1 LSNPAKVWSRYY
13 HPGVSVPGA
22 TVQPVTGT
30 TAGRRR
36 QDEVY
41 RAGVYGRRPVVP
53 TSARALQRW
62 ARQVLG
68 AAAYSYV
75 AGGAGGETTQRANRA
90 AFDRWSVV
98 PRVLRD
104 VSSRDTSVE
113 LFGRR
118 LPAPVLL
125 GPVGA
130 LELVHPEADLA
141 VARAAAA
148 LGVPMVF
155 SNQASVPMEE
165 CAAVM
170 GSSPRWLQLYWS
182 TSDELVENLVCRAE
196 ACGCDALVV
205 TLDTTMLG
213 WRPRDLDLGHLPFAL
228 GKGIAQYTSD
238 PVFRRLVEE
247 RAAGDA
253 AQPHAAQPRP
263 TPAAVRALVSMAR
276 AWPGPLLA
284 NLRSPL
290 PRAAVE
296 TFLNI
301 YSRPSITWSDLA
313 WLRSRTRLPILLK
326 GVLHPDDARRALDE
340 GVDGV
345 VVSTHGGRQVDRSIA
360 ALDALPDVVAAVDGR
375 APVLLDSGVRS
386 GADALIAVALG
397 ARAVLLGRPYVW
409 GLSLAGEDGVRQVLS
424 DVLGEF
430 DLTLGLTGNTSVDQL
445 SPALLRHAWR
455 DTPGRG

>member
-1 LSNPAKVWSRYY
+1 MDSA
-13 HPGVSVPGA
+13 A
-22 TVQPVTGT
+22 GT
-30 TAGRRR
+30 GRRR

-41 RAGVYGRRPVVP
+41 RAGVYGHRPRVP
-53 TSARALQRW
+53 TAARALQRR
-62 ARQVLG
+62 ARERL
-68 AAAYSYV
+68 AARAYAYV
-75 AGGAGGETTQRANRA
+75 AGGAGEETTQRANRA
-90 AFDRWSVV
+90 AFDRWAVV

-104 VSSRDTSVE
+104 VSVRDTSVE

-118 LPAPVLL
+118 LPAPLLL

-141 VARAAAA
+141 VARAAAG

-155 SNQASVPMEE
+155 SNQASVPMER

-170 GSSPRWLQLYWS
+170 GAAPRWFQLYWS
-182 TSDELVENLVCRAE
+182 TSDELVESLVGRAE

-238 PVFRRLVEE
+238 PVFRRLAEQ
-247 RAAGDA
+247 RAAAPTPAEPA
-253 AQPHAAQPRP
+253 ASARRDRQPRP
-263 TPAAVRALVSMAR
+263 TLSAVRALVGMAR
-276 AWPGPLLA
+276 AWPGPLRD

-296 TFLNI
+296 TFLAI
-301 YSRPSITWSDLA
+301 YSRPSITWADLA
-313 WLRSRTRLPILLK
+313 WLRSRTRLPVLLK

-360 ALDALPDVVAAVDGR
+360 ALDALPDVVAAVGDR

-386 GADALIAVALG
+386 GADVFTAVALG
-397 ARAVLLGRPYVW
+397 ARAVLLGRPFAW
-409 GLSLAGEDGVRQVLS
+409 GLGLAGEDGVRQVVS

-430 DLTLGLTGNTSVDQL
+430 DLTLGLTGYTAVEQL
-445 SPALLRHAWR
+445 SPEALRR
-455 DTPGRG
+455 VG

>member
-1 LSNPAKVWSRYY
+1 MD
-13 HPGVSVPGA
+13 HI
-22 TVQPVTGT
+22 GT
-30 TAGRRR
+30 GRRR

-41 RAGVYGRRPVVP
+41 RAGVFGRRPLVP
-53 TSARALQRW
+53 TSARALEERAERALD
-62 ARQVLG
+62 AR
-68 AAAYSYV
+68 AHAYV
-75 AGGAGGETTQRANRA
+75 AGGAGGEATQRANRA
-90 AFDRWSVV
+90 AFDRWAVV

-104 VSSRDTSVE
+104 ASGRSSSVD
-113 LFGRR
+113 LLGRR
-118 LPAPVLL
+118 LPAPLLL

-130 LELVHPEADLA
+130 LELVHREADLA

-165 CAAVM
+165 CAAAM
-170 GSSPRWLQLYWS
+170 GDAPRWFQLYWS
-182 TSDELVENLVCRAE
+182 TEDELVESLVARAE
-196 ACGCDALVV
+196 AAGCDALVV

-247 RAAGDA
+247 RAAGA
-253 AQPHAAQPRP
+253 ATREPRPRP
-263 TPAAVRALVSMAR
+263 TPAAVRAVIGMAK
-276 AWPGPLLA
+276 AWPGA
-284 NLRSPL
+284 FRDNLRSPL

-296 TFLNI
+296 TFLGI
-301 YSRPSITWSDLA
+301 YSRPSITWADLA

-360 ALDALPDVVAAVDGR
+360 ALDALPEVVGAVAGR
-375 APVLLDSGVRS
+375 APVLLDSGIRT
-386 GADALIAVALG
+386 GADVVVAVALG
-397 ARAVLLGRPYVW
+397 ASAVLLGRPFVW
-409 GLSLAGEDGVRQVLS
+409 GLAVAGERGVRQVVS
-424 DVLGEF
+424 DVLAEF
-430 DLTLGLTGNTSVDQL
+430 DLTLGLTGHTSVADL
-445 SPALLRHAWR
+445 SPDILRR
-455 DTPGRG
+455 VG

>member
-1 LSNPAKVWSRYY
+1 VRD
-13 HPGVSVPGA
+13 
-22 TVQPVTGT
+22 VTTAG
-30 TAGRRR
+30 AGRRR

-53 TSARALQRW
+53 TAARALQRR
-62 ARQVLG
+62 ARRALD
-68 AAAYSYV
+68 ATAYSYV
-75 AGGAGGETTQRANRA
+75 AGGAGGESTQRANRT
-90 AFDRWSVV
+90 AFDRWTVV

-113 LFGRR
+113 LLGRR

-141 VARAAAA
+141 VARAAAE
-148 LGVPMVF
+148 LGAPMVF
-155 SNQASVPMEE
+155 SNQASVSMES

-170 GSSPRWLQLYWS
+170 GGSPRWFQLYWS
-182 TSDELVENLVCRAE
+182 TSDELVESLVGRAE
-196 ACGCDALVV
+196 TAGCDALVV

-247 RAAGDA
+247 RAARPA
-253 AQPHAAQPRP
+253 PSEPQPRP
-263 TPAAVRALVSMAR
+263 TLAAVRALVGMAR
-276 AWPGPLLA
+276 AWPGPLLD

-296 TFLNI
+296 TFLAI
-301 YSRPSITWSDLA
+301 YSRPSITWADLA
-313 WLRSRTRLPILLK
+313 WLRARTRLPIVLK

-345 VVSTHGGRQVDRSIA
+345 IVSTHGGRQVDRSIA
-360 ALDALPDVVAAVDGR
+360 ALDALPDVVAAVDER

-397 ARAVLLGRPYVW
+397 ARAVLLGRPYAW
-409 GLSLAGEDGVRQVLS
+409 GLGLAGERGVRQVVS

-430 DLTLGLTGNTSVDQL
+430 DLTLGLTGHTAVDQL
-445 SPALLRHAWR
+445 SPAVLRRA
-455 DTPGRG
+455 

>member
-1 LSNPAKVWSRYY
+1 VDEA
-13 HPGVSVPGA
+13 G
-22 TVQPVTGT
+22 
-30 TAGRRR
+30 AGRRR
-36 QDEVY
+36 QNEVY
-41 RAGVYGRRPVVP
+41 RAGVYGHSPRVP
-53 TSARALQRW
+53 TVARRLQARAKQALN
-62 ARQVLG
+62 AR
-68 AAAYSYV
+68 AYAYV
-75 AGGAGGETTQRANRA
+75 AGGAGDEVTQRANRA
-90 AFDRWSVV
+90 AFDRWAVV

-130 LELVHPEADLA
+130 LELVNDEADLA
-141 VARAAAA
+141 VARAAAS

-155 SNQASVPMEE
+155 SNQASVSMED

-170 GSSPRWLQLYWS
+170 GDSPRWFQLYWS
-182 TSDELVENLVCRAE
+182 TSDELVESLVGRAE
-196 ACGCDALVV
+196 AAGCDAIVV

-247 RAAGDA
+247 RAAA
-253 AQPHAAQPRP
+253 AGPREPQPRP
-263 TPAAVRALVSMAR
+263 TPAAVKALVGMAK
-276 AWPGPLLA
+276 AWPGSLRE
-284 NLRSPL
+284 NLGSPL

-296 TFLNI
+296 TFLGI
-301 YSRPSITWSDLA
+301 YSRPSITWADLA
-313 WLRSRTRLPILLK
+313 WLRERTRLPILLK

-360 ALDALPDVVAAVDGR
+360 ALDALPDVVAAVDER
-375 APVLLDSGVRS
+375 APVLLDSGIRS
-386 GADALIAVALG
+386 GADAFVAIALG
-397 ARAVLLGRPYVW
+397 ARAVLLGRPFAW
-409 GLSLAGEDGVRQVLS
+409 GLALAGEDGVRQVVS
-424 DVLGEF
+424 DVIGEF
-430 DLTLGLTGNTSVDQL
+430 DLTLGLTGHTAVDQL
-445 SPALLRHAWR
+445 SPEVLRR
-455 DTPGRG
+455 VG

>member
-1 LSNPAKVWSRYY
+1 MSAVDS
-13 HPGVSVPGA
+13 A
-22 TVQPVTGT
+22 AGT
-30 TAGRRR
+30 GRRR

-41 RAGVYGRRPVVP
+41 RAGVYGHRPRVP
-53 TSARALQRW
+53 TAARALRHR
-62 ARQVLG
+62 ARERLG
-68 AAAYSYV
+68 ARAYSYV
-75 AGGAGGETTQRANRA
+75 AGGAGDEGTQRANRA
-90 AFDRWSVV
+90 AFDRWAVV

-104 VSSRDTSVE
+104 VSVRDTSVE

-118 LPAPVLL
+118 LPAPLLL

-130 LELVHPEADLA
+130 LELVHPAADLA
-141 VARAAAA
+141 VARAAAS

-155 SNQASVPMEE
+155 SNQASVSMEE

-170 GSSPRWLQLYWS
+170 DAGPHPAPRWSQLYWS
-182 TSDELVENLVCRAE
+182 TSDELVESLVGRAE
-196 ACGCDALVV
+196 AAGCDALVV

-247 RAAGDA
+247 RAGAAPAPAQAGA
-253 AQPHAAQPRP
+253 AASRDRQPRP
-263 TPAAVRALVSMAR
+263 TLSAVRALVGMAR
-276 AWPGPLLA
+276 AWPGPLLD

-296 TFLNI
+296 TFLAI
-301 YSRPSITWSDLA
+301 YSRPSITWADLA
-313 WLRSRTRLPILLK
+313 WLRARTRLPIVLK

-340 GVDGV
+340 GVDGL
-345 VVSTHGGRQVDRSIA
+345 VVSTHGGRQVDRSIS
-360 ALDALPDVVAAVDGR
+360 ALDALPDVVAAVADR

-386 GADALIAVALG
+386 GADVLVAVALG
-397 ARAVLLGRPYVW
+397 ARAVLLGRPFAW
-409 GLSLAGEDGVRQVLS
+409 GLALAGEEGVRQVVS

-430 DLTLGLTGNTSVDQL
+430 DLTLGLSGHTSVDQL
-445 SPALLRHAWR
+445 SPEVLRR
-455 DTPGRG
+455 VG